1 MAAQQG
7 AKTLRSAPDKWESDA
22 ERAKGEAIGK
32 EGFPEQVPAG
42 GRGAQ
47 RPVNRTRHG
56 GGFNPSVNPTVN
68 ISVVKGATHT
78 PQKGA
83 QGVPGGD
90 FMSNEDIR
98 AFCEH
103 GRKDSRKRAV
113 ERALDAEMLQ
123 GRLANIP
130 DSFGTMSGARMR
142 ARRVTR
148 WLKRIAQ
155 AEKLIAK
162 WYSALY
168 SAFEREY
175 ESELMKIGKARTQ
188 QRQPS
193 KFGWR

>member
-1 MAAQQG
+1 MAEQHGAQALTNAAENGVAMTRAQQ
-7 AKTLRSAPDKWESDA
+7 AKKPV
-22 ERAKGEAIGK
+22 GNGV
-32 EGFPEQVPAG
+32 FPGQPRGVRG
-42 GRGAQ
+42 GQ
-47 RPVNRTRHG
+47 SPVNKTRNG

-130 DSFGTMSGARMR
+130 DSFGNMSGARMR

-188 QRQPS
+188 QKQPS